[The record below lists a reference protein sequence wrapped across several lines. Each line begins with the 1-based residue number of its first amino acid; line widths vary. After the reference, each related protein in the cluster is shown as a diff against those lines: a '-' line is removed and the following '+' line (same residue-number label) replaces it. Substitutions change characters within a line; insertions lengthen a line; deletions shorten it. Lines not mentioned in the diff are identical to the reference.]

1 MGMWLCHWL
10 YCTELLLAKSLSR
23 RVGGKGAH
31 GSAGLRTGLVLSLPL
46 LGQKRVSCNV
56 LKLHVLL
63 SPDPHRQLS
72 LPALLPMPDAG

>member
-1 MGMWLCHWL
+1 MRGC
-10 YCTELLLAKSLSR
+10 
-23 RVGGKGAH
+23 RVAPGVGLGGKGAH

-46 LGQKRVSCNV
+46 LGQKRVSHNV
-56 LKLHVLL
+56 LKLHVFL